1 MKNRNTL
8 VAIDGESWL
17 ANGRLLNAGR
27 VFRGVSI
34 EGLLLNSR
42 MVQAVFDDENPV
54 TSRFWAY
61 PDTGAWDPER
71 NTREFIEAMPVWKAH
86 GLNGLTINLQGGSP
100 LGYYK
105 EDAVRHRLA
114 ELGVKASD
122 SEIWRG
128 VPSPVSQPW
137 ISTGIDELGALKPA
151 YRARLEMVLDRA
163 DELGFVVILGIFYQ
177 GQDERMRDEAAIKL
191 AVDNVCRWV
200 LENGYSNV
208 VIEINNECSVPTY
221 EHEILKPARV
231 SELILRARSHSIGGR
246 RLLAGTSYG
255 GRRVP
260 DPEVVEASDFV
271 LIHGNGVTD
280 PNRISEMVDQT
291 RALPAYNGTPIVFN
305 EDDHYDFDKPLN
317 NFTAALARRA
327 GWGFF
332 DPGSGAGGGAAFGNY
347 NDGYQNPPINWGI
360 NTPRKRAFFE
370 LLKQVTGS

>member
-8 VAIDGESWL
+8 VDIDGENWL
-17 ANGRLLNAGR
+17 ANGRPLNAGR
-27 VFRGVSI
+27 VFRGTSI

-42 MVQAVFDDENPV
+42 MVQSVFDDENPV

-61 PDTGAWDPER
+61 PDTGKWDPQR
-71 NTREFIEAMPVWKAH
+71 NTREFIEAMPAWKAH

-105 EDAVRHRLA
+105 EDAVRRRLA

-122 SEIWRG
+122 SEIWRA

-137 ISTGIDELGALKPA
+137 ISTGIDEIGNLKPSYQA
-151 YRARLEMVLDRA
+151 LLEKVLDQA

-231 SELILRARSHSIGGR
+231 SELISRARSHSIGGR

-271 LIHGNGVTD
+271 LIHGNGVID

-291 RALPAYNGTPIVFN
+291 RALPAYKGTPIVFN

-347 NDGYQNPPINWGI
+347 SDGYQNPPINWGI